1 MTGQAYPHLFAPLR
15 VGGVELRNRVCLPAT
30 VTNYA
35 AANRITERW
44 KSFLIERARGGAAML
59 VTEVIAVDPEA
70 VAQGTT
76 VIGFDDRND
85 ADFGDTADRI
95 RAAGAVM
102 IGQLWHPGRQ
112 QLWHPTKAPAGVSD
126 GPDPY
131 SWTVPHVME
140 DGEIR
145 TVIDAYVETAA
156 RLHRCGV
163 AGVELHG
170 AHGYLI
176 NQFLSPWS
184 NTRDDGWGGGVDGRT
199 KFVREIVSG
208 IRAQCGSNFVIGLKM
223 PGTELIEGGIDV
235 AEAERLTAHLAGA
248 GGLDY
253 FAYGQGN
260 FSLSLEA
267 HVPDMYFEPGPFI
280 DVHKRMK
287 AAAGGLPVMSLGR
300 IGTPELADRVVR
312 DGYGDLVGMTRAQIT
327 DAAFAEKARTGRA
340 AEIRPCVFD
349 NFCWGEIHQGKPL
362 VEFHNIHLGEVGEAD
377 WTPQPAE
384 TARTVVVVGAGP
396 AGLEAAWVA
405 AARGHRV
412 TVFGASD
419 LPGGAL
425 RLEASLPGRAGMVQV
440 IDHQFALAKK
450 NGVSLRLGHRVTAQ
464 EVTDLEPDV
473 VILATGSA
481 PRWPDG
487 LECGGGAVMSGRA
500 YLAGAAYSGR
510 RGTAVLFD
518 QDHTAAT
525 YGLADRLVE
534 DFERLILVTPRPHF
548 AQAVNYCSAIGV
560 HRRLHGAGVDLIPA
574 MRPSRFGNGRLDL
587 QNVYADRSRTI
598 ENVDLL
604 IYVTPR
610 HVPETEIWE
619 MGDIE
624 VHRVGDCR
632 SPRNLMAAI
641 HGGHL
646 VALGV

>member
-1 MTGQAYPHLFAPLR
+1 MTEQPYPHLFSPLR
-15 VGGVELRNRVCLPAT
+15 VGGITLRNRICLPAT

-35 AANRITERW
+35 SGNRITERW
-44 KSFLIERARGGAAML
+44 KNFLIERARGGAAML

-70 VAQGTT
+70 VAQATT

-85 ADFGDTADRI
+85 ADFTDTAERI
-95 RAAGAVM
+95 RAAGAAM

-131 SWTVPHVME
+131 SWTVPHVMG

-145 TVIDAYVETAA
+145 TVIDAYVDTAA
-156 RLHRCGV
+156 RLYRCGL

-184 NTRDDGWGGGVDGRT
+184 NTRDDGWGGDVAGRT
-199 KFVREIVSG
+199 RFVREIVSG
-208 IRAQCGSNFVIGLKM
+208 IRARCGAEFVIGLKM
-223 PGTELIEGGIDV
+223 SGTELIEGGIDV
-235 AEAERLTAHLAGA
+235 AEAERLTASLAGA

-287 AAAGGLPVMSLGR
+287 AAAGGLPVMALGR
-300 IGTPELADRVVR
+300 IGTPDLADRVVR
-312 DGYGDLVGMTRAQIT
+312 DGFGDLVGMTRAQIT
-327 DAAFAEKARTGRA
+327 DAAFAEKARNGRA
-340 AEIRPCVFD
+340 EEIRPCVFD

-362 VEFHNIHLGEVGEAD
+362 VEFHNVHLGEAGEAD
-377 WTPQPAE
+377 WTPEPAG
-384 TARTVVVVGAGP
+384 TARSVAVIGAGP

-412 TVFGASD
+412 ILFGASD
-419 LPGGAL
+419 HPGGSL
-425 RLEASLPGRAGMVQV
+425 RLEASLPGRSGMGQV
-440 IDHQFALAKK
+440 IDHQYALARRH
-450 NGVSLRLGHRVTAQ
+450 GVDLRLGQRATEAGILALV
-464 EVTDLEPDV
+464 PDA

-487 LECGGGAVMSGRA
+487 LERDGGAVMSGRA
-500 YLAGAAYSGR
+500 YLSGDGFSGR

-518 QDHTAAT
+518 QDHTAAS
-525 YGLADRLVE
+525 YGLADRLAE
-534 DFERLILVTPRPHF
+534 DFDRLILVTPRPHF

-560 HRRLHGAGVDLIPA
+560 HRRLHGAGVELIPA
-574 MRPSRFGNGRLDL
+574 MRPSRLGNGRLDL
-587 QNVYADRSRTI
+587 QNVYADRVRSI
-598 ENVDLL
+598 EDVDLL
-604 IYVTPR
+604 VYTTPR
-610 HVPETEIWE
+610 HVADTDMWDLGGIA
-619 MGDIE
+619 M
-624 VHRVGDCR
+624 HRVGDCR

-646 VALGV
+646 VALGL